1 MSLNKSYR
9 EPVYLISEV
18 AEILDIHPQ
27 TLRQYER
34 EGFVVPSR
42 TNGRI
47 RLYSQENIDY
57 IKDILYLT
65 RQKGINLAGVSMIL
79 EQQKQIKDLQM
90 IIDKFT
96 AEQSTTV
103 TISKALVI
111 KESQYDLVVIKD

>member
-1 MSLNKSYR
+1 MSLNKSYC

-18 AEILDIHPQ
+18 SEILDIHPQ

-57 IKDILYLT
+57 IKEILYLT

-79 EQQKQIKDLQM
+79 KQQKKIKQLELT
-90 IIDKFT
+90 IDEIKT
-96 AEQSTTV
+96 SINNTTSA
-103 TISKALVI
+103 SKALVV
-111 KESQYDLVVIKD
+111 KEMHYDLVIIKD

>member
-79 EQQKQIKDLQM
+79 EQQKQIKDLQI
-90 IIDKFT
+90 IIDEFT

-111 KESQYDLVVIKD
+111 KETQYDLVVIKD

>member
-79 EQQKQIKDLQM
+79 EQQKQIKDLQI
-90 IIDKFT
+90 IIDEFT
-96 AEQSTTV
+96 AELKLEIQN
-103 TISKALVI
+103 
-111 KESQYDLVVIKD
+111 